1 MNELSRQYQCD
12 GLSVYGA
19 SLRCGAQLL
28 VLELVIVKLVQTV
41 GIKHRCQE
49 FRMEMLVED
58 VARVE
63 QLATTN
69 RILRY
74 AAAIL
79 DLATVQADAHV
90 HPHLR
95 PRMAPLVLRP
105 HLLEVADHDAV
116 DLLGLIKRAANSPL
130 DTVGGR
136 ALANHGD
143 REPQLAVIVVVV
155 RDEHLV
161 EQVELFDAG
170 HELIDR
176 LGLDRVLLICNS
188 VCERAGKRVLA

>member
-1 MNELSRQYQCD
+1 MKELRRQVEYQCD

-41 GIKHRCQE
+41 GIKRRCLE

-63 QLATTN
+63 QLATTY

-90 HPHLR
+90 HPILPIPLPLLVSRHLK
-95 PRMAPLVLRP
+95 
-105 HLLEVADHDAV
+105 EDTDHDAV

-136 ALANHGD
+136 AVANRGD
-143 REPQLAVIVVVV
+143 REPQLAVVVVVVV
-155 RDEHLV
+155 RDDHLV

-176 LGLDRVLLICNS
+176 LGLDLICNS
-188 VCERAGKRVLA
+188 VCARAGKSVLA

>member
-1 MNELSRQYQCD
+1 
-12 GLSVYGA
+12 
-19 SLRCGAQLL
+19 
-28 VLELVIVKLVQTV
+28 
-41 GIKHRCQE
+41 
-49 FRMEMLVED
+49 MEMLVED

-63 QLATTN
+63 QLATTY

-90 HPHLR
+90 HPILPIPLPLLVSRHLK
-95 PRMAPLVLRP
+95 
-105 HLLEVADHDAV
+105 EDTDHDAV

-136 ALANHGD
+136 AVANRGD
-143 REPQLAVIVVVV
+143 REPQLAVVVVVV
-155 RDEHLV
+155 RDDHLV